1 MIKGECYTESWRDIV
16 HLKQLIVVIMYVHVI
31 ILFYINV
38 SNQINTSNVIPSNFL
53 FYTGSVP
60 ALALLKWT
68 YMYIFNRTL
77 HAACMSALNCHVFE
91 NFTC

>member
-1 MIKGECYTESWRDIV
+1 MIKGECYTESWQDIV

-60 ALALLKWT
+60 ALALLK
-68 YMYIFNRTL
+68 
-77 HAACMSALNCHVFE
+77 
-91 NFTC
+91 